1 MDNLEPGVFESFMT
15 AEEKA
20 ARLAAMS
27 ADATA
32 HDNARISKL
41 RKNVGELGNEM
52 SFVEEA
58 ARGPDRH
65 HSEAPSFIAKARSS
79 VYR

>member
-1 MDNLEPGVFESFMT
+1 
-15 AEEKA
+15 
-20 ARLAAMS
+20 
-27 ADATA
+27 
-32 HDNARISKL
+32 
-41 RKNVGELGNEM
+41 VGELGNEM

>member
-1 MDNLEPGVFESFMT
+1 LT

-20 ARLAAMS
+20 SRLAAM
-27 ADATA
+27 AAHATA

-79 VYR
+79 VYGEPSSRR